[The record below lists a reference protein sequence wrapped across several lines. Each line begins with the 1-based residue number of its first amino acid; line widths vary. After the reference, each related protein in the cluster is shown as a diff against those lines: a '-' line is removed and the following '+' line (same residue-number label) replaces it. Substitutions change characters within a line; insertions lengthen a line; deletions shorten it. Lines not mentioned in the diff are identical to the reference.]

1 MRAAVVSWNTTA
13 SSSNFVYYKTMAST
27 NWQLLTNFISGP
39 AGSRINVLDPV
50 SSAGRLY
57 RVRVDAPH

>member
-1 MRAAVVSWNTTA
+1 
-13 SSSNFVYYKTMAST
+13 MAST